1 TLLLIGGEHGQ
12 ETEGIAALTALI
24 SLLHSGS
31 DFVGGE
37 NPALLS
43 AARQMRVV
51 IVPVANPDG
60 RARVQPASMLGGLQ
74 DDLSY
79 WGMGTHKDGTLY
91 RWPQCKFVHPMRDD
105 VGFLGGYYN

>member
-1 TLLLIGGEHGQ
+1 MGGRATRFSLPGILALSLIH
-12 ETEGIAALTALI
+12 I
-24 SLLHSGS
+24 LHSGS

-79 WGMGTHKDGTLY
+79 WGNVSYTH
-91 RWPQCKFVHPMRDD
+91 
-105 VGFLGGYYN
+105 LGRV